1 MFQTYP
7 RPEKEYQSFSL
18 IYNDRS
24 LDLVW
29 HIFAKGNIFTFVG
42 NSFEVL
48 SQGKNVF
55 IEQSPFA
62 AMNFG
67 GVDPN
72 HFKGKH
78 QYALVTWKGYSK
90 VCNRIML
97 VFQV

>member
-1 MFQTYP
+1 M
-7 RPEKEYQSFSL
+7 

-24 LDLVW
+24 LDLVC
-29 HIFAKGNIFTFVG
+29 HLFTKGNSFTFVG
-42 NSFEVL
+42 NNFEVL

-55 IEQSPFA
+55 IEESPFA

-78 QYALVTWKGYSK
+78 QYAPVTRKGYWK

>member
-1 MFQTYP
+1 MTYF
-7 RPEKEYQSFSL
+7 RLRKHF
-18 IYNDRS
+18 
-24 LDLVW
+24 
-29 HIFAKGNIFTFVG
+29 HICWKQFRCFF
-42 NSFEVL
+42 
-48 SQGKNVF
+48 QGKYVF
-55 IEQSPFA
+55 IEEIPFA

-78 QYALVTWKGYSK
+78 QYAPVTRKGYWK